1 MNFLLT
7 ILFVRSVACRHHQSV
22 SQLSLPACLPSP
34 EILLATT
41 QIVDCL
47 CVSTRHLI
55 SALRVARVTEC
66 LCVKW
71 PAQCGTAIS
80 IRQVVCVWASGSL
93 TTQGNLG
100 IDIWLASSASSAVAS
115 AGYPYLSSRALHY
128 THHHHRHH
136 RHQRRCTVKCSLCCG
151 RPG

>member
-1 MNFLLT
+1 MKVNFLLT

-22 SQLSLPACLPSP
+22 SQLNLPACQPSP
-34 EILLATT
+34 ELLLATT

-93 TTQGNLG
+93 TTHDNLG

-115 AGYPYLSSRALHY
+115 QGIPIYLAELFITHTPPPLIVHLQCTSEPGNERA
-128 THHHHRHH
+128 
-136 RHQRRCTVKCSLCCG
+136 
-151 RPG
+151 P